1 MEMDGWMDRLLT
13 VSFGFPS
20 VTCEQLTPARS
31 ISTSASA
38 SASPS
43 MPLSDALVRSIRDK
57 IVEYKELLLDQ
68 LLEQRVALAAIGPAS
83 PLKEDADGQ
92 PNGVDAAED
101 AAAMNGHAPVA
112 GADEDDDHQ
121 QQQHQQLSEAD
132 ARAGASLKRPRRN
145 SNSNNKSK
153 SSSSAAGDAVPPLLS
168 RAVLRSSMPPPQYLS
183 TSTAAARES
192 PAATR
197 ATAEAAEAEA
207 AALVLRRPASSSGS
221 AATTAT
227 TASRSARGG
236 TRGRSLDDLHA
247 DFAQS
252 LRRTMRLQRDVQ
264 AREQRATRKRQ
275 LPRLPA
281 PTPRPVTHW
290 DAVLQEMTWMATDF
304 SQERNWKRV
313 AQSRLASAVV
323 EAQQAE
329 RVRRERESRQL
340 AREIA
345 MQVSAF
351 WRTIERVAA
360 RSRDRFDATDSN
372 SNSSNSN
379 HSDRSSSNS
388 SNNSNSNSAASP
400 TTTTLEDEELES
412 QTLTLAWRTVQVAA
426 AGEEDV
432 ALTTVQQRVQRLV
445 DASQVARRH
454 TLSQREERALASPQG
469 EAALQRALATAP
481 SNAAL
486 AAFQIAALRWM
497 LELFFQGFSCLL
509 NDQLGMGKASVV
521 AAFLRVLA
529 ELSAESESESGGAPQ
544 PQPTGPHLI
553 VVASQELAKWSHCLR
568 RWHPTGFV
576 QIYAGASRQRQ
587 ALQRAWRRRRDV
599 APFMASHDVAAALD
613 EEDARPLLC
622 CLCPVDAFMEDRD
635 AFAAFPKWQ
644 TLVVD
649 KADGAAFDD
658 LECVAALRRVAA
670 RASVRARVVCC
681 SAPLEAWAS
690 SRVRAAYAE
699 LLLRKPEPTDS
710 DDAWRQAWT
719 QRALLDARS
728 VEAVARRVGS
738 KAMLPKLAAPEQ
750 LSALAVALQ
759 CLSLRRGRRD
769 VEAQLGKVDEQSVPC
784 GLTPAQQT
792 QYQQAIAAF
801 AAATAKDKDKEADD
815 VGRWLAL
822 CLRLRAVC
830 NCVDVTADDDKLA
843 VADVELLER
852 CSGKLQALVELL
864 TRLVRVEDKRVVV
877 YCQQAALLPVVEL
890 LLSLLDVPCV
900 GITGSQAAQQAA
912 LCHFALRPSVRVA
925 LASTRLATPDRR
937 RAAPVY
943 GVDAVVVLDGDW
955 SATCDAKLR
964 AGWARSLAVNP
975 RSDLC
980 VFRVHCEETIESAL
994 LRVGS
999 CLSDKVFGALSP
1011 TELLAADPRVR
1022 LETPQWWSSSGR
1034 DDATV
1039 LLARMANAERQERY
1053 VHDASALEAA
1063 LPGELAE
1070 LDTDEHLLLANADE
1084 LLPVEWYAVS
1094 FVHQLTES
1102 KRRVEP
1108 EDDDDGMDVDDV
1120 DGDHAASPLHS
1131 FDAMA
1136 AAAGRQLWQQA
1147 DDELFF
1153 LADAVDPLQLSL
1165 EDDGA
1170 VAALAPSGS
1179 PAMYDVLAPARSVES
1194 VAERQRARD
1203 GADSVYRVAYRVPPP
1218 PTAVAATPASA
1229 SASAALKSK
1238 MDGDKVKSKKQR
1250 VAGGRPPSSSLGSSA
1265 TAASASGVKRKH
1277 SALQSGAS
1285 KPSSSAA
1292 SAKELSDHLPSD
1304 MAEFEDDDFW
1314 GDTNLDALD
1323 AAAWDD
1329 PAVLSGILG
1338 PSLDTSPSGS
1348 TAAGS
1353 SSGPSAG
1360 ASSSSKKKAK
1370 TSASGAAASSSSTP
1384 GSSGTRVRKGSLSES
1399 GRDGWSAQDDLVLK
1413 TLVELYGAN
1422 WTLVAHVFNSA
1433 TSVSRF
1439 VYRSRSPRQ
1448 CFERYGKIVSSSG
1461 SGSGSGA
1468 GSAAGS
1474 SATSSTSTPT
1484 KDRSDGRQALS
1495 LKQQKLTAAAA
1506 ALWTPEIL
1514 AHRFG
1519 VPREE
1524 LLVVFASRDSMPG
1537 LPHASIGNVPS
1548 LVELSLKKRK
1558 QPGAGLDDLKSIRV
1572 SFDAIMQ
1579 CMKRKTPPPPIP
1591 IPPASSEPTEPPG
1604 PAPADDS
1611 AASATPTPA
1620 AASSLVSPA
1629 PTVVPA
1635 PHKSHL
1641 DLIETL
1647 PPFALAPDDVIKRS
1661 KEAAAAAVQAATAV
1675 AGANVSLNPAFAARK
1690 TPVSTPSR
1698 AVASLHSAALSP
1710 PSTHWGEARRAATMV
1725 GPAVSTVAASP
1736 AAVLPPTT
1744 LTMPVQPPAAG
1755 VAAAVPTSTP
1765 ASVSVPSTAATSP
1778 VQQQQQQQHAAAATR
1793 AGAMP
1798 VTTSALLH
1806 MLDRMP
1812 EIKHKI
1818 QAILNRA
1825 DCSEAQKVAMIA
1837 RLLSTTNAI
1846 NATTVAAAASGN
1858 ISAAVSATLG
1868 SAGAVAAPVVST
1880 PMYSHPTGSGA
1891 PMPDLETPIPM
1902 PPSLADDP
1910 SPAASTAAS
1919 VPSPAAAAALASAL
1933 ADTDVA
1939 DLT

>member
-1 MEMDGWMDRLLT
+1 MSLLVDMKIATGRSLIHQVRANMQDCFYLT
-13 VSFGFPS
+13 VGQKR
-20 VTCEQLTPARS
+20 QLVD
-31 ISTSASA
+31 ASA

-92 PNGVDAAED
+92 PHGVDAAED

-112 GADEDDDHQ
+112 AQDEDDDQHQ
-121 QQQHQQLSEAD
+121 QQQQQQRSEAD
-132 ARAGASLKRPRRN
+132 ASAGASLKRPRRN

-153 SSSSAAGDAVPPLLS
+153 SSSSSAAGDAVLPLLS

-197 ATAEAAEAEA
+197 AAAEA

-221 AATTAT
+221 AAATTA
-227 TASRSARGG
+227 ASRSARGG

-247 DFAQS
+247 DLAQS

-372 SNSSNSN
+372 SN
-379 HSDRSSSNS
+379 HSDRSSINS
-388 SNNSNSNSAASP
+388 INNSNSAASP
-400 TTTTLEDEELES
+400 TPTTLEDEELES

-426 AGEEDV
+426 AEKEDV
-432 ALTTVQQRVQRLV
+432 ALTAVQQRVQRLV

-521 AAFLRVLA
+521 AAFLRVLC
-529 ELSAESESESGGAPQ
+529 ELSAESESAPQ
-544 PQPTGPHLI
+544 SQPTGPHLI

-568 RWHPTGFV
+568 RWHPTGVV

-681 SAPLEAWAS
+681 SAPLEAWSS
-690 SRVRAAYAE
+690 SRVRATYAE
-699 LLLRKPEPTDS
+699 LLLRKQEPTDT

-801 AAATAKDKDKEADD
+801 AAATPKDKDKEADD

-980 VFRVHCEETIESAL
+980 VFRVHCEDTIESAL

-1022 LETPQWWSSSGR
+1022 LETPPWWSSSGR

-1039 LLARMANAERQERY
+1039 LLARMANAERLERY

-1136 AAAGRQLWQQA
+1136 AAASRQLWQQA

-1229 SASAALKSK
+1229 SAALKSK

-1265 TAASASGVKRKH
+1265 SAASTSGVKRKH

-1348 TAAGS
+1348 TAAGA

-1468 GSAAGS
+1468 GSSAGS

-1558 QPGAGLDDLKSIRV
+1558 QPGVGLDDLKSIRV

-1591 IPPASSEPTEPPG
+1591 IPPASLEPTEPPG

-1611 AASATPTPA
+1611 AASAAPTPA
-1620 AASSLVSPA
+1620 AGSSLVSPA

-1675 AGANVSLNPAFAARK
+1675 AGANVSLNPTFAARK

-1744 LTMPVQPPAAG
+1744 LTMPVQAPAAG
-1755 VAAAVPTSTP
+1755 VATAAAVPTSTP
-1765 ASVSVPSTAATSP
+1765 ASVPSTAATSP
-1778 VQQQQQQQHAAAATR
+1778 VQQQQHAAATR

-1868 SAGAVAAPVVST
+1868 SAGAGAVATSVVST
-1880 PMYSHPTGSGA
+1880 PMYSHAAGSGA

-1919 VPSPAAAAALASAL
+1919 VPSPAAAAALGRAL
-1933 ADTDVA
+1933 AAPDGA
-1939 DLT
+1939 RLT